1 MNLVSL
7 VYKGSMFMNV
17 WWIVAAYI
25 IECGVIFILFIL
37 IAIIGE
43 ATK

>member
-25 IECGVIFILFIL
+25 IECSIYFILFVIM
-37 IAIIGE
+37 AIIGE
-43 ATK
+43 ASK